1 MRVVIFVLSVAAY
14 LLLAWSGGGID
25 LIEAG
30 IAVALGAVMAIAAR
44 AWNPGRSWTLA
55 GLNPLRWTAFVFY
68 LFLPFL
74 WGMIKANIDV
84 AYRVITGKIRPGIVR
99 IDSGLKGSLAQTML
113 ANSITLTPGTLTV
126 DVDDSGETGIFYIH
140 WINVTD
146 EDPPEG
152 KVYGSFGKWARR
164 VAE

>member
-1 MRVVIFVLSVAAY
+1 VVIFVLSVATY

-25 LIEAG
+25 PIEVG
-30 IAVALGAVMAIAAR
+30 IAVALGGVMAGLAR
-44 AWNPGRSWTLA
+44 AWNPERYWTLA
-55 GLNPLRWTAFVFY
+55 GLNPLRWITFILY

-74 WGMIKANIDV
+74 WGMIKANFDV
-84 AYRVITGKIRPGIVR
+84 AFRVITGKIRPGIVR

-126 DVDDSGETGIFYIH
+126 DVDDSGETGIFYVH

-146 EDPPEG
+146 ENPPEQ

>member
-1 MRVVIFVLSVAAY
+1 MVIFVLSVAAY

-30 IAVALGAVMAIAAR
+30 IAVVLGAVMAIAAR
-44 AWNPGRSWTLA
+44 AWNPRRSWTNA
-55 GLNPLRWTAFVFY
+55 GLNPLRWMAFVFY
-68 LFLPFL
+68 LFVPFF
-74 WGMIKANIDV
+74 WGMVKANFDV

-99 IDSGLKGSLAQTML
+99 IDSGLKGSLAISML

-126 DVDDSGETGIFYIH
+126 NVDDSGETGIFYVH

-146 EDPPEG
+146 ENPPES
-152 KVYGSFGKWARR
+152 KIYGSFGKWAGR

>member
-1 MRVVIFVLSVAAY
+1 MVIFVLSVATY

-25 LIEAG
+25 PIEVG
-30 IAVALGAVMAIAAR
+30 IAVALGGVMAGLAR
-44 AWNPGRSWTLA
+44 AWNPERSWTLA
-55 GLNPLRWTAFVFY
+55 GLNPLRWITFVIY

-74 WGMIKANIDV
+74 WGMIKANFDV
-84 AYRVITGKIRPGIVR
+84 AFRVITGRIHPGIVR
-99 IDSGLKGSLAQTML
+99 VDSGLKGSLAQAML

-126 DVDDSGETGIFYIH
+126 DVDDSGETGIFYVH

-146 EDPPEG
+146 ENPPEK

>member
-1 MRVVIFVLSVAAY
+1 VVIFVLSVAAY

-25 LIEAG
+25 PIEAG
-30 IAVALGAVMAIAAR
+30 IAVALGGVMAGLAR

-55 GLNPLRWTAFVFY
+55 GLNPLRWVKFI
-68 LFLPFL
+68 LFLAFPFL
-74 WGMIKANIDV
+74 WGMTKANLDV

-99 IDSGLKGSLAQTML
+99 IDSGLKGSLAQAML

-126 DVDDSGETGIFYIH
+126 DVDDSGETGVYYIH

-146 EDPPEG
+146 EDPSEES
-152 KVYGSFGKWARR
+152 VYGSFGRWARR
-164 VAE
+164 VAG

>member
-1 MRVVIFVLSVAAY
+1 MVIFVLSVATY

-25 LIEAG
+25 PIEVG
-30 IAVALGAVMAIAAR
+30 IAVALGGVMAGLAR
-44 AWNPGRSWTLA
+44 AWSPERSWNLA
-55 GLNPLRWTAFVFY
+55 GLNPLRWITFVLY

-74 WGMIKANIDV
+74 WGMIKANFDV
-84 AYRVITGKIRPGIVR
+84 AFRVITGKIRPGIVR

-126 DVDDSGETGIFYIH
+126 DVDDSGETGIFYVH

-146 EDPPEG
+146 ENPSEK

>member
-1 MRVVIFVLSVAAY
+1 VAIFVLSAAAY

-25 LIEAG
+25 LIEVG
-30 IAVALGAVMAIAAR
+30 ISVILGAVMAISAR

-55 GLNPLRWTAFVFY
+55 GLNPFRWMAFLFY
-68 LFLPFL
+68 LAIPFF
-74 WGMIKANIDV
+74 WGMVKANFDV
-84 AYRVITGKIRPGIVR
+84 AFRVITGKIRPGIVR
-99 IDSGLKGSLAQTML
+99 VDSGLKGSLAMAML

-126 DVDDSGETGIFYIH
+126 DVDETGETGVFYVH

-146 EDPPEG
+146 ENPPES
-152 KVYGSFGKWARR
+152 KIYGPFGKWARR